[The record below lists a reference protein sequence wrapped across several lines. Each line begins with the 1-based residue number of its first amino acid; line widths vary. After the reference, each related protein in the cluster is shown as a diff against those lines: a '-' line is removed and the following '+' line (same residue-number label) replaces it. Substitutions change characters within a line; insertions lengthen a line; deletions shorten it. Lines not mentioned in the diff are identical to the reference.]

1 MEDLHYTGLSP
12 PLEDMTLSTAAMA
25 PPRAVEPP
33 IFLQVNY
40 SYCVVYKCQRVI
52 QGGLSTTTRGVPV
65 DYEIRRK
72 NAAINPDSG
81 MRCDDDEKN
90 KIVMVSLQVSVN
102 HRNTL
107 TRKKRV

>member
-1 MEDLHYTGLSP
+1 MELLCVLAQEVRHGGSSLYRV
-12 PLEDMTLSTAAMA
+12 ETAIG
-25 PPRAVEPP
+25 RH
-33 IFLQVNY
+33 QVNY